1 MAPRNIQPRKWP
13 EAFPEQLEKD
23 PSHHLA
29 GPFLPQTPLAS
40 TTPSRTGSP
49 VASTGFLS
57 ASRRVPPWWLQWATN
72 PYTALKLLIT
82 PVVLCLNWHFVTPYV
97 APAGIPNPFAPIFL
111 LSGHIPDSSPEDPR
125 YAKTYSDLVFL
136 AYYIVF
142 FSFVREYL
150 AIKVARPL
158 GRYFG
163 LRKEAKLDRFAE
175 QFYALVYFTFFGTW
189 GYVSYRLLL
198 VTNLSQA
205 SFSASCASCRPFG
218 TRRNTFGSASPLH
231 LSSPAH
237 SDTLQP
243 DYPHWDMPGELKRYY
258 LMQFSYWC
266 QQFIVLILGLEKPRK
281 DYKELVAHHFV
292 TLWLVGWSYLLNL
305 TIIGSAVYMS
315 MDIPDAFLALS
326 KLLNYIQ
333 WERAK
338 IVTFVTFI
346 GVWTYFRH
354 YLNLKMLWSVY
365 SESYLVP
372 EASHQWNWSEGVY
385 LVWWLLPAAFLSIFA
400 LQVLNLFWYW
410 LMWRIL
416 IRAIVTRVADDDR
429 SDDDDDDEPPTAN
442 GKQD

>member
-1 MAPRNIQPRKWP
+1 MAPGNTHPRKRP
-13 EAFPEQLEKD
+13 APFTDQIEKD

-29 GPFLPQTPLAS
+29 GPFLPQTPLGSLA
-40 TTPSRTGSP
+40 PSRTGSP
-49 VASTGFLS
+49 VSSGFLVP
-57 ASRRVPPWWLQWATN
+57 SRRVPPWWLQWATN

-82 PVVLCLNWHFVTPYV
+82 PVVLYLNWKYVTPYV
-97 APAGIPNPFAPIFL
+97 APGLPNPFAPIFL
-111 LSGHIPDSSPEDPR
+111 LSGYIPTSKPEDPR
-125 YAKTYSDLVFL
+125 YAKSYFDLVFL

-142 FSFVREYL
+142 FSFIREYL
-150 AIKVARPL
+150 ATTVSRPL
-158 GRYFG
+158 ARYFG
-163 LRKEAKLDRFAE
+163 LRKEAKIDRFAE
-175 QFYALVYFTFFGTW
+175 QFYALVYFSCFGAW
-189 GYVSYRLLL
+189 GY
-198 VTNLSQA
+198 
-205 SFSASCASCRPFG
+205 
-218 TRRNTFGSASPLH
+218 
-231 LSSPAH
+231 
-237 SDTLQP
+237 
-243 DYPHWDMPGELKRYY
+243 
-258 LMQFSYWC
+258 
-266 QQFIVLILGLEKPRK
+266 FIVLVLGLEKPRK

-315 MDIPDAFLALS
+315 MDIPDAFLAAS

-354 YLNLKMLWSVY
+354 YLNLKMLWSVWY
-365 SESYLVP
+365 ENVLVP
-372 EASHQWNWSEGVY
+372 EFSKQWNWSEGVY
-385 LVWWLLPAAFLSIFA
+385 IIWWLPPAAFASILA

-429 SDDDDDDEPPTAN
+429 SDDEDEDEPTAN